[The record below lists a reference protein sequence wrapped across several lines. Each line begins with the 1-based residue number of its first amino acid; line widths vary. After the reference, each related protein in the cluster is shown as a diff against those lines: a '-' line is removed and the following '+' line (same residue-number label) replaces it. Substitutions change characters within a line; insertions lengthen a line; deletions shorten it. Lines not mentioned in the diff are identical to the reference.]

1 MAKKN
6 IIKLSL
12 AASYILAV
20 FIAGCFPKDSLQWSK
35 DGSKGIYSK
44 AGALF
49 IVDGNTGSLTQVA
62 SNDTTTRW
70 PAISPD
76 GSLIAF
82 GQVIKV
88 DNFNNTLKQLPP
100 NQGKVIEA
108 HAEILKQKILAEGIK
123 DGNFPFIGK
132 SVDSFNPQHVA
143 WVQRFL
149 VENADKRL
157 AEKIGPDL
165 INKAKSNA
173 LTYCQLVCAPTTDPN
188 NRKIIATNEQ
198 MLWRIRFSPDSRLI
212 AYGADRI
219 SGNSEILE
227 VGFDLYVVSPAE
239 NIPAALVAPATAD
252 GYDFKSD
259 SRAIAYIKSEDE
271 LFDTQRFPLGS
282 LVERTL
288 IDPNG
293 KFLAS
298 FEHPDGNDSPA
309 IYVCTGDATELAGV
323 LYRPWMHVYYARQDR
338 IFFASAKMSLPS
350 SKLDQEKQ
358 TIFCLDLFTS
368 AISEIT
374 PHAPELWQENLYL
387 FALSGDSRKI
397 LVPGNKNT
405 LVLYALGPDLDKTK
419 VIVDTNESFGDDS
432 PPKLVSQWKGPN
444 QLSCLVSEK
453 SRYLTADPN
462 TPHRR
467 KEIVILDTEGKLVK
481 ILSKDWPDELL
492 NY

>member
-1 MAKKN
+1 MTKKN
-6 IIKLSL
+6 FIKLSL
-12 AASYILAV
+12 AACYIFAAFL
-20 FIAGCFPKDSLQWSK
+20 AGCFPKDSLQWSK

-62 SNDTTTRW
+62 PNDTTTRW

-76 GSLIAF
+76 GAMIAF

-88 DNFNNTLKQLPP
+88 DNVNIALKQLPP
-100 NQGKVIEA
+100 NQVKLIET
-108 HAEILKQKILAEGIK
+108 HAEILKQKIFAEGIK
-123 DGNFPFIGK
+123 DGNFPFIGE
-132 SVDSFNPQHVA
+132 SEDSFNPQHVA
-143 WVQRFL
+143 WVQRYV
-149 VENADKRL
+149 VENADKQL

-165 INKAKSNA
+165 INKTTSNA
-173 LTYCQLVCAPTTDPN
+173 LTYCQLVCAPTADPN
-188 NRKIIATNEQ
+188 NRKILATSEQ
-198 MLWRIRFSPDSRLI
+198 IFWRIRFSPDSRLI

-219 SGNSEILE
+219 KGNSEILE
-227 VGFDLYVVSPAE
+227 VGFDLYVVAPAG
-239 NIPAALVAPATAD
+239 NVPAALVAPATAD

-259 SRAIAYIKSEDE
+259 SSSIAYIKPEDE
-271 LFDTQRFPLGS
+271 PSEAQKFPLGS

-293 KFLAS
+293 KFLAA
-298 FEHPDGNDSPA
+298 FEHVDGNDSPA
-309 IYVCTGDATELAGV
+309 IYVCTGKATELAGV
-323 LYRPWMHVYYARQDR
+323 LYRPWMHVYYAGQDR
-338 IFFASAKMSLPS
+338 IFFASVKMTLPS

-374 PHAPELWQENLYL
+374 PHTPELWQENLYL

-405 LVLYALGPDLDKTK
+405 LALYAIGQDPDKTK

-432 PPKLVSQWKGPN
+432 PPNLVAGWKGSN

-453 SRYLTADPN
+453 SRYLTTDPN
-462 TPHRR
+462 TPHKR

-481 ILSKDWPDELL
+481 VLSKDWPDELL

>member
-12 AASYILAV
+12 VASYILAAL
-20 FIAGCFPKDSLQWSK
+20 IAGCFPKDSLQWSK
-35 DGSKGIYSK
+35 DGSRGIYSK
-44 AGALF
+44 SGALF

-62 SNDTTTRW
+62 PNDTTTRW

-82 GQVIKV
+82 GQVVKV
-88 DNFNNTLKQLPP
+88 DNFNNALKQLPP
-100 NQGKVIEA
+100 NQVKLIEA
-108 HAEILKQKILAEGIK
+108 HAEILKQKIFTEGIK

-132 SVDSFNPQHVA
+132 SEDSFNPQHVA
-143 WVQRFL
+143 WVQRYL

-157 AEKIGPDL
+157 AEKTGPDL
-165 INKAKSNA
+165 INKTKSNA
-173 LTYCQLVCAPTTDPN
+173 LTYCRLVCAPTTDPN
-188 NRKIIATNEQ
+188 NRKILATNEQ
-198 MLWRIRFSPDSRLI
+198 TLWRMRFSPDSRLI

-219 SGNSEILE
+219 KGNSEILE
-227 VGFDLYVVSPAE
+227 VGFDLYVVAPAE
-239 NIPAALVAPATAD
+239 NIPAALIAPATAD

-259 SRAIAYIKSEDE
+259 SRAIAYIKPEDE
-271 LFDTQRFPLGS
+271 SFDTQKFPLGS

-298 FEHPDGNDSPA
+298 FEHVDGNDSPA
-309 IYVCTGDATELAGV
+309 IYVCTGDVTELAGV
-323 LYRPWMHVYYARQDR
+323 LYRPWTHVYYARQDR

-350 SKLDQEKQ
+350 SKLDEEKQ
-358 TIFCLDLFTS
+358 TIFCFDLFTS

-397 LVPGNKNT
+397 LIPGNKNT
-405 LVLYALGPDLDKTK
+405 LALYALGPDIDKTK
-419 VIVDTNESFGDDS
+419 IIVDTNESFGDDS
-432 PPKLVSQWKGPN
+432 PPKLVSQWKGLN

-492 NY
+492 DY